1 MLGQKL
7 YNLILELNTSER
19 KLLFYIAKR
28 SDDKRHKQ
36 FVLLLGSK
44 QQSAADFQHNL
55 SLIKTQLSSKSHSE
69 KEKNDFLR
77 RFIDFCIKEIE
88 DLKIEHFTKS
98 HPEIRHYI
106 LSAAYNKVNTKA
118 IYQDYLSKLGTYTK
132 EENDYWLRSYFLTK
146 MANIKLLNQTEDDF
160 QDWRQLVSQ
169 QINLLQDFYQKE
181 ISNVYEKIASSFVD
195 DKNSLSHF
203 NADYLKED
211 YIVKQMELAKSPK
224 VKATFYLALSRFNID
239 DEVKYPIYSSEAIRL
254 IKNTP
259 DLEADFIRR
268 KVFFASFLHT
278 FHFSHSYTVIK
289 KLLTKILVL
298 NEKNNTIEP
307 KIYFYLFL
315 LQIIN
320 DDKDGEVNVYTDNN
334 VRKYFSDEGSLYFYN
349 FLEALE
355 YFKSHDYKNAKRII
369 SNLSFINNPY
379 IASWSRC
386 LEIVINYNQKN
397 FDLTDNLIK
406 KEIKRLINQTNRFF
420 TINSSIVL
428 IVKMSKLLDNKTP
441 KLFQDIYLKTT
452 KLSPIHQFII
462 DSLNKH

>member
-19 KLLFYIAKR
+19 KLLFYKAKR

-36 FVLLLGSK
+36 FVVLLGSK
-44 QQSAADFQHNL
+44 QQSAADFQYNL

-88 DLKIEHFTKS
+88 DLKIEHYAKS
-98 HPEIRHYI
+98 NPEIRHYI
-106 LSAAYNKVNTKA
+106 LSSAYNKINTKA
-118 IYQDYLSKLGTYTK
+118 IYQDYLTKLGTNTNDG
-132 EENDYWLRSYFLTK
+132 NDYWLRSYFLTK

-160 QDWRQLVSQ
+160 HDWRQLVSQ

-181 ISNVYEKIASSFVD
+181 LSSVYEKIASSYVD
-195 DKNSLSHF
+195 DKNSLSYF
-203 NADYLKED
+203 NAAYLKED

-239 DEVKYPIYSSEAIRL
+239 DEVKYPMYSSEAIRL
-254 IKNTP
+254 IKNIP

-278 FHFSHSYTVIK
+278 FHFSHSYAIIK
-289 KLLTKILVL
+289 NLLTKILVL
-298 NEKNNTIEP
+298 NEKNNSAEP

-320 DDKDGEVNVYTDNN
+320 DDKDGDVNVYKEKN
-334 VRKYFSDEGSLYFYN
+334 VRKYFSEEGALYFYH

-355 YFKSHDYKNAKRII
+355 YFKSQDYKNAKRII
-369 SNLSFINNPY
+369 SNLSFVNNPY

-386 LEIVINYNQKN
+386 LEIVINYNQRN
-397 FDLTDNLIK
+397 FDLTENLLK
-406 KEIKRLINQTNRFF
+406 KEIKRLSTQTNRFF
-420 TINSSIVL
+420 TINSSIIL
-428 IVKMSKLLDNKTP
+428 IVKMGQLLGIKTP
-441 KLFQDIYLKTT
+441 KLFQDFYIKTT
-452 KLSPIHQFII
+452 KLSPIHQYII
-462 DSLNKH
+462 DSINKQ

>member
-19 KLLFYIAKR
+19 KLLFYKAKR

-36 FVLLLGSK
+36 FVVLLGIK
-44 QQSAADFQHNL
+44 QQSAADFQDNL
-55 SLIKTQLSSKSHSE
+55 SLIKNQLSSKSHSE

-88 DLKIEHFTKS
+88 DLKIEYYTKS
-98 HPEIRHYI
+98 NPEIRHYI
-106 LSAAYNKVNTKA
+106 LSSAYNKFNTKS
-118 IYQDYLSKLGTYTK
+118 IYHDYLTKLGTNTK
-132 EENDYWLRSYFLTK
+132 DGNDYWLRSYFLTK

-160 QDWRQLVSQ
+160 HDWRQLVSQ

-181 ISNVYEKIASSFVD
+181 LSGVYEKIASSYVD
-195 DKNSLSHF
+195 DKNSLSYF

-211 YIVKQMELAKSPK
+211 YIVKQMELAKNPK
-224 VKATFYLALSRFNID
+224 VKAMFYLALSRFNID
-239 DEVKYPIYSSEAIRL
+239 DEIKYPLYSSEAIRL
-254 IKNTP
+254 IKNIP

-278 FHFSHSYTVIK
+278 FHFSHSYAVIK

-298 NEKNNTIEP
+298 NEKNNSTEP

-320 DDKDGEVNVYTDNN
+320 DDKEDELNVYQEKN
-334 VRKYFSDEGSLYFYN
+334 VRKYFSEKGTLYFYH

-355 YFKSHDYKNAKRII
+355 YFKSQDYKNAKRII
-369 SNLSFINNPY
+369 SNLSFVNNPY

-386 LEIVINYNQKN
+386 LEIVINYNQGN
-397 FDLTDNLIK
+397 FDLTENLIK
-406 KEIKRLINQTNRFF
+406 REIKRLSTQTNRFF

-428 IVKMSKLLDNKTP
+428 IVKISKLLNIKIP
-441 KLFQDIYLKTT
+441 KLFQDFYVKTT
-452 KLSPIHQFII
+452 KLSPIHQYII
-462 DSLNKH
+462 ESINKE